1 MGKHTEQRTEKVHV
15 FCAFLVHGLTCLKLL
30 ALVDLVVSPSGRKT
44 LITLG
49 GEVGGRATA
58 LPAVA
63 AGQKL
68 LQPCSEKAK
77 RRLCCFPT
85 ATSCGWVVSTRG
97 ASEN

>member
-63 AGQKL
+63 AGL
-68 LQPCSEKAK
+68 ILQPCSEKAK

-85 ATSCGWVVSTRG
+85 ATSCGRAENARG